1 MAEISKEEDTAM
13 KKALDNL
20 SRILGDIGVT
30 EFNLIVDP
38 EKHEYGFKNE
48 FSNVIKLKKLI
59 MFGQMI
65 DAFNKMYEEEE
76 SGELILEEFEI
87 DPSLKFVGIA
97 TKWYK
102 ENKKNISDLVSNTTT
117 DYKPSE
123 EDMNHPN
130 LWKGEHW
137 RWFLKT
143 FMN

>member
-1 MAEISKEEDTAM
+1 MAQVSKKEDAAI

-20 SRILGDIGVT
+20 SRLLGDIGVT
-30 EFNLIVDP
+30 EFKLLVDP
-38 EKHEYGFKNE
+38 EKHEYGFENE
-48 FSNVIKLKKLI
+48 FSKVIKIKKLVT
-59 MFGQMI
+59 FGEMI
-65 DAFNKMYEEEE
+65 KAFNDMYEQEE
-76 SGELILEEFEI
+76 SGELIIEEFEI
-87 DPSLKFVGIA
+87 DPSMKFVGIA

-102 ENKKNISDLVSNTTT
+102 EHKNHVSDLVNGIVT

-137 RWFLKT
+137 KWFLKT